1 MVILML
7 MIFLMI
13 FIVCLTGEFFGKD
26 FGFEIYNWFFQE
38 AIEKILSEINVIHI
52 FDFLSQIDILC
63 VVRQLHCKIVS

>member
-1 MVILML
+1 

-38 AIEKILSEINVIHI
+38 AIEKNFVGN
-52 FDFLSQIDILC
+52 
-63 VVRQLHCKIVS
+63 